1 MLPPFH
7 QELVVPTKGGTEMS
21 LERRYLYGDGDGSAA
36 KPSAGVARRRISNPT
51 LMRLRPS
58 FETRKALG
66 SPHRL
71 SAVAREGAGHR

>member
-1 MLPPFH
+1 MH
-7 QELVVPTKGGTEMS
+7 MS

-36 KPSAGVARRRISNPT
+36 KPSAGIAWRRISNPT
-51 LMRLRPS
+51 LMRRGPS

-66 SPHRL
+66 APHRL